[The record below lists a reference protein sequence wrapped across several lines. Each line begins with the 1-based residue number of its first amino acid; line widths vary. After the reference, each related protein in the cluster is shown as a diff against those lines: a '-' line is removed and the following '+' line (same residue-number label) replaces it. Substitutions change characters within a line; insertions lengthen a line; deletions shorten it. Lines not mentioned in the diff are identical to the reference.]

1 MKTYQIVRDIIII
14 AAISVLFFLFFSNKK
29 DSAQALQNKDESSL
43 LTTNTDTSLPNIQS
57 TVIAY
62 VNIDTLINHYD
73 FYQELRDRFTRK
85 QQKLET
91 EFNQKQQALQ
101 EKQKDLEYK
110 WRKRLIMKA
119 EAEKKYNELMQE
131 NAQLQQEGQEI
142 SMKLSEEEQVLL
154 NKIMDKISSYLNDV
168 NEKYRYKIVMARSAS
183 SNLLYADHSM
193 NITKSVIKG
202 LNKRYHEEQSKE

>member
-168 NEKYRYKIVMARSAS
+168 NEKYRYK
-183 SNLLYADHSM
+183 
-193 NITKSVIKG
+193 
-202 LNKRYHEEQSKE
+202 